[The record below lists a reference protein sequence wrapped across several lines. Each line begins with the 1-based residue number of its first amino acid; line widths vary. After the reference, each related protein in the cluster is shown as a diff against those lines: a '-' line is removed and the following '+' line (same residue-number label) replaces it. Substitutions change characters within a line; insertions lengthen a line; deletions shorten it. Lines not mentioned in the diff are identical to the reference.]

1 MHNQLSGAQCRTE
14 RGGVCGEKRL
24 HFGGSHHSSS
34 FFLFSVLYSSS
45 FSEYRAYW
53 RRPRVLTGSPLKS
66 LETSAELPVVIPVEK
81 RNKQDRR
88 PQKID
93 EKRNTRGT
101 SSSDPARSGIEKSRH
116 HKLGAFSRGKNCF
129 CFICFRAQTRG
140 PEKVE
145 KPEEKRNYRVELL

>member
-1 MHNQLSGAQCRTE
+1 MHNQLSGALCRTE

-34 FFLFSVLYSSS
+34 FFSFFSVLYSSS

-116 HKLGAFSRGKNCF
+116 HKLGLSR
-129 CFICFRAQTRG
+129 
-140 PEKVE
+140 
-145 KPEEKRNYRVELL
+145 EEKTAFVLFAFARRPEVPKR

>member
-1 MHNQLSGAQCRTE
+1 LEEVTT
-14 RGGVCGEKRL
+14 L
-24 HFGGSHHSSS
+24 PLFFS
-34 FFLFSVLYSSS
+34 FFSVLYSSS

-116 HKLGAFSRGKNCF
+116 HKLGLSR
-129 CFICFRAQTRG
+129 
-140 PEKVE
+140 
-145 KPEEKRNYRVELL
+145 EEKTAFVFFAFARRPEVPKR